1 MKKLMFAVMVAIL
14 PVMASAQSEGL
25 FARKKIKTQQD
36 MSAYLYGA
44 VKEENG
50 KVVFKKTIA
59 VPGQS
64 KKAIFQSVMQWANLR
79 YQPEVSHGEW
89 SDADFY
95 KNYEYATIKSADE
108 ATGTIVCRGDEEV
121 VFSNK
126 TLSKDFCRMNYNLI
140 VEIKD
145 NEVTATVTNIS
156 YQYSLSETPER
167 IAAEDWITDKEA
179 INKKGQLMRI
189 SGKFRVKT
197 IDITNELF
205 KEITESVTE

>member
-1 MKKLMFAVMVAIL
+1 MKKLMFAVMVAII

-36 MSAYLYGA
+36 ISAYLHGA

-50 KVVFKKTIA
+50 KVIFKKTIA
-59 VPGQS
+59 VPGKTKKEIYQS
-64 KKAIFQSVMQWANLR
+64 IMQWASLR
-79 YQPEVSHGEW
+79 YQADITHGEW
-89 SDADFY
+89 NDADFY
-95 KNYEYATIKSADE
+95 KNYEFATIKSADE
-108 ATGTIVCRGDEEV
+108 AEGLIVCRGDEEV

-126 TLSKDFCRMNYNLI
+126 PLSKDFCRMTYNLMI
-140 VEIKD
+140 EIKD
-145 NEVTATVTNIS
+145 NEVTATITNIS
-156 YQYSLSETPER
+156 YKYALTETPER

>member
-1 MKKLMFAVMVAIL
+1 MKKLMFAVIVAIL

-36 MSAYLYGA
+36 MSAYLHGA

-50 KVVFKKTIA
+50 KVVFKRTIA
-59 VPGQS
+59 VPGKS
-64 KKAIFQSVMQWANLR
+64 KKDIFQSVMQWANLR

-89 SDADFY
+89 NDADFY

-126 TLSKDFCRMNYNLI
+126 TLSKDFCRMNYNLT